1 VLPLPRP
8 HDDPEDPDRGLP
20 LQPVPD
26 PHPAATRQASKAS
39 GQTNGPSPRRTP
51 ARLGAW
57 TVASDLPT
65 SFRYAAQGLVYGFR
79 SQRNF
84 RIHVVIGSLVFALG
98 LWLQLPTAQLAV
110 LVLTVAAVLVL
121 ELINTA
127 TEAVVDLA
135 IGRQFHPLARI
146 AKDCAAA
153 AVLVAALAS
162 LLVAVLLLAPPLL
175 ARLGL

>member
-1 VLPLPRP
+1 MAPMVRR
-8 HDDPEDPDRGLP
+8 RG
-20 LQPVPD
+20 
-26 PHPAATRQASKAS
+26 
-39 GQTNGPSPRRTP
+39 RT

-57 TVASDLPT
+57 TVASDLPA
-65 SFRYAAQGLVYGFR
+65 SFRYAAQGLLYGFR

-84 RIHVVIGSLVFALG
+84 RIHVFTGAMVFGLG
-98 LWLQLPTAQLAV
+98 LWLQLPAPQLAV

-153 AVLVAALAS
+153 AVLVGAMAS
-162 LLVAVLLLAPPLL
+162 LLIAVLLLAPPLL
-175 ARLGL
+175 LRLGL

>member
-1 VLPLPRP
+1 MTPSTQPPRN
-8 HDDPEDPDRGLP
+8 
-20 LQPVPD
+20 
-26 PHPAATRQASKAS
+26 TRQAR
-39 GQTNGPSPRRTP
+39 GTRRQR
-51 ARLGAW
+51 RLGAW
-57 TVASDLPT
+57 TVAGDLPA
-65 SFRYAAQGLVYGFR
+65 SFRYAAQGLAYGFR

-84 RIHVVIGSLVFALG
+84 RIHVITGSLVFALG

-162 LLVAVLLLAPPLL
+162 LLIAVLLLAPPLL

>member
-1 VLPLPRP
+1 MYLPDHPPPALREVSSDV
-8 HDDPEDPDRGLP
+8 HRRG
-20 LQPVPD
+20 
-26 PHPAATRQASKAS
+26 
-39 GQTNGPSPRRTP
+39 RRM
-51 ARLGAW
+51 RIGAW
-57 TVASDLPT
+57 RVAGDLPA
-65 SFRYAAQGLVYGFR
+65 SFRYAAQGLAYGFA

-84 RIHVVIGSLVFALG
+84 RIHVFTGSVVFGLG
-98 LWLQLPTAQLAV
+98 LWLGLSVDRLAV

-121 ELINTA
+121 ELLNTA

-153 AVLVAALAS
+153 AVLVAAMAS
-162 LLVAVLLLAPPLL
+162 VLIAVLLLAPPLW

>member
-1 VLPLPRP
+1 MNVSSQPPRNT
-8 HDDPEDPDRGLP
+8 G
-20 LQPVPD
+20 
-26 PHPAATRQASKAS
+26 PARRARR
-39 GQTNGPSPRRTP
+39 PRRQ
-51 ARLGAW
+51 GAW
-57 TVASDLPT
+57 TVAGNLPA

-84 RIHVVIGSLVFALG
+84 RIHVITGSLVFALG
-98 LWLQLPTAQLAV
+98 LWLQLPAAQLAV

-121 ELINTA
+121 ELLNTA

-162 LLVAVLLLAPPLL
+162 LVIALLLLLPPLL
-175 ARLGL
+175 AKLGF